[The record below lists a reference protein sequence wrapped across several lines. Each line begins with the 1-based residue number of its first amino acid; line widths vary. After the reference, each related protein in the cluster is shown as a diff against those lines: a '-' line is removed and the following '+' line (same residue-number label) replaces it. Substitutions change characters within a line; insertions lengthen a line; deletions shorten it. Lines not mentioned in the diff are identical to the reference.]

1 MCPQAGFELGR
12 RNYLIKKAKKME
24 KQKEKCE
31 MKSGKKQVIKLKK
44 KSDKMKD

>member
-1 MCPQAGFELGR
+1 
-12 RNYLIKKAKKME
+12 ME
-24 KQKEKCE
+24 KQKEKRE